1 MRPAAETKDFR
12 RDLVSLLPKLRRF
25 AMTLTRNAHD
35 ADDLVQEACER
46 AITRSHLWNG
56 EGRLESWIYAMTRNL
71 WVDEIRKRKVR
82 TGSGTVDA
90 SDQDELSIEASAE
103 KAVYANQLQ
112 KMILSMPEGLAS
124 TFLLVNVEG
133 HSYREAADILGIPI
147 GTVMSRLST
156 ARLRLAAMIS
166 ENTERRA

>member
-1 MRPAAETKDFR
+1 MRPATDSNEFR
-12 RDLVSLLPKLRRF
+12 RDLVSALPKLRRF
-25 AMTLTRNAHD
+25 AMTLTRNAAD

-71 WVDEIRKRKVR
+71 WIDEIRKRKVR
-82 TGSGTVDA
+82 TGGGTVDV
-90 SDQDELSIEASAE
+90 SDQDELTIEPSGE

-124 TFLLVNVEG
+124 VFVLVNVEG
-133 HSYREAADILGIPI
+133 HSYRETATILNIPI

-166 ENTERRA
+166 ETTERRA

>member
-1 MRPAAETKDFR
+1 MRPVAESNDFR
-12 RDLVSLLPKLRRF
+12 RDLVGLLPKLRRF
-25 AMTLTRNAHD
+25 AMTLTRNAAD

-82 TGSGTVDA
+82 TGGGVVDA
-90 SDQDELSIEASAE
+90 NEQDELVVEASGE

-112 KMILSMPEGLAS
+112 KMIASMPEGLAS
-124 TFLLVNVEG
+124 VFVLVNVEG
-133 HSYREAADILGIPI
+133 YSYRETAEILNIPI

-156 ARLRLAAMIS
+156 ARMRLAAMIN
-166 ENTERRA
+166 ETTERRA

>member
-25 AMTLTRNAHD
+25 AMTLTRNAAD

-46 AITRSHLWNG
+46 AIARSHLWNG

-82 TGSGTVDA
+82 GGGGIIDILE
-90 SDQDELSIEASAE
+90 QDELNVEAAAE
-103 KAVYANQLQ
+103 KAVYANQVQ

-124 TFLLVNVEG
+124 VFLLVNVEG
-133 HSYREAADILGIPI
+133 HSYRETAEILGVPI

-156 ARLRLAAMIS
+156 ARLRLAAMLS
-166 ENTERRA
+166 ENRERRA

>member
-1 MRPAAETKDFR
+1 MSSQAKADQVSRE
-12 RDLVSLLPKLRRF
+12 LVTLLPKLRRF
-25 AMTLTRNAHD
+25 AITLTRNASD

-82 TGSGTVDA
+82 VGGGTVDA
-90 SDQDELSIEASAE
+90 GEQDELVVEASAE
-103 KAVYANQLQ
+103 KAIYANQINA
-112 KMILSMPEGLAS
+112 MILSMPEGLS
-124 TFLLVNVEG
+124 SVFLLVNVEG
-133 HSYREAADILGIPI
+133 HSYREAAEILDIPI

-156 ARLRLAAMIS
+156 ARMRLAAMINDGK
-166 ENTERRA
+166 EARA